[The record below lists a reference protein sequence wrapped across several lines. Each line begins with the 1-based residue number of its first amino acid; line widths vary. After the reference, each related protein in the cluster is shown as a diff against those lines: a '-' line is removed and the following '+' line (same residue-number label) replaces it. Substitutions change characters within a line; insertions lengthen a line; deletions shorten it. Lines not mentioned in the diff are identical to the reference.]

1 VRRTLE
7 NWHVAYASYY
17 LTNDTQLWY
26 HQLELNAGPPPWPC
40 FVQLVNKRVGSPL
53 IDNPIGEI
61 ALLRR
66 NGNVDDFA
74 KRFMALSCRDT
85 VITEAHPVQL
95 FLTGLGKPLRID
107 VALHRPPTFDDA
119 IMLPRAY
126 EQRETA
132 LSPLALC
139 QHSSWRARTKPSGF
153 ATGRAGLR
161 VIVAND
167 ERVHSSGCCKDL
179 PITIGDELFTLDY
192 FGLTLGSHEMV
203 LGVQWLESLGPILW
217 DFTACTIVFVR
228 NGHRI
233 C

>member
-1 VRRTLE
+1 MSRYTGHLRLMMPSCCHGHM
-7 NWHVAYASYY
+7 NSMRWRCPLWH
-17 LTNDTQLWY
+17 
-26 HQLELNAGPPPWPC
+26 
-40 FVQLVNKRVGSPL
+40 LVN
-53 IDNPIGEI
+53 
-61 ALLRR
+61 
-66 NGNVDDFA
+66 
-74 KRFMALSCRDT
+74 
-85 VITEAHPVQL
+85 
-95 FLTGLGKPLRID
+95 
-107 VALHRPPTFDDA
+107 
-119 IMLPRAY
+119 
-126 EQRETA
+126 
-132 LSPLALC
+132 
-139 QHSSWRARTKPSGF
+139 TKPSGF